1 MDNYFTTQEGAI
13 RRLVGIRRGSPGTP
27 GPSIIVGKRKDGAEV
42 NGIADVLSSVRAGR
56 IASFFYSSPADTYV
70 VFVS

>member
-1 MDNYFTTQEGAI
+1 MDNYFTTQEGAL
-13 RRLVGIRRGSPGTP
+13 RRLVGIRRGAAASP
-27 GPSIIVGKRKDGAEV
+27 GPSIVLGKRKDGAKV
-42 NGIADVLSSVRAGR
+42 NGLADVMSAVRAGR